1 MHQSKNE
8 SIKKSKIMSTLTRII
23 ITSIIGLLMLSCN
36 FSMNLGDGVDGNRNV
51 VSADRNISS
60 DFSTIKVSQGLD
72 LYITQ
77 SNDVSLSIEADE
89 NLHELI
95 MTEVENGVL
104 KIYVT
109 ENIRRAASKK
119 IILNVA
125 DFSAIKAT
133 SGSDVY
139 STNTIEVDDLEL
151 NTTSGADM
159 KLTVNTK
166 QLVCKATSGSELKL
180 KGKTKTLNASATSG
194 SDIDARSLSAE
205 TSDVKATSG
214 ADISV
219 NTSKELT
226 ARATSGGD
234 IRYSG
239 NPEKVNKSDSS
250 SGSVRQQ

>member
-1 MHQSKNE
+1 
-8 SIKKSKIMSTLTRII
+8 
-23 ITSIIGLLMLSCN
+23 MLSCN
-36 FSMNLGDGVDGNRNV
+36 FSMNLGDGVDGNRDV
-51 VSADRNISS
+51 VTVDRNISS
-60 DFSTIKVSQGLD
+60 DFNAIKVSQGLD

-77 SNDVSLSIEADE
+77 SNEVSISVEADE

-95 MTEVENGVL
+95 MTEVDNGVL

-109 ENIRRAASKK
+109 ENIRKAKSKK
-119 IILNVA
+119 IMLNVA
-125 DFSAIKAT
+125 DISAIKAT

-139 STNTIEVDDLEL
+139 STNTIEVDNLEL

-159 KLTVNTK
+159 ELTVNTE
-166 QLVCKATSGSELKL
+166 QIVCKATSGSDLKL
-180 KGKTKTLNASATSG
+180 SGKTKTLNASATSG

-234 IRYSG
+234 VRYSG

-250 SGSVRQQ
+250 SGSVKQQ

>member
-1 MHQSKNE
+1 
-8 SIKKSKIMSTLTRII
+8 MSTLVRVI
-23 ITSIIGLLMLSCN
+23 ITSILGILMLSCN
-36 FSMNLGDGVDGNRNV
+36 FSMNFGEGVDGNRNV
-51 VSADRNISS
+51 VTEDRTISS
-60 DFSTIKVSQGLD
+60 NFKSIKVSQGLD

-77 SNDVSLSIEADE
+77 SNEVSLSVEADE
-89 NLHELI
+89 NLHDLI

-104 KIYVT
+104 KVYT
-109 ENIRRAASKK
+109 SENIRRAASKK
-119 IILNVA
+119 ITLNIT
-125 DFSAIKAT
+125 DISAIKAT

-139 STNTIEVDDLEL
+139 STNTIETDDLEL

-159 KLTVNTK
+159 ELNVKTQTLN
-166 QLVCKATSGSELKL
+166 CHSTSGSDIKVSGTTNILIAE
-180 KGKTKTLNASATSG
+180 ATSG
-194 SDIDARSLSAE
+194 SDIKASNLEAK
-205 TSDVKATSG
+205 TSKVKATSG

-234 IRYSG
+234 VRYSG

>member
-1 MHQSKNE
+1 MQ
-8 SIKKSKIMSTLTRII
+8 
-23 ITSIIGLLMLSCN
+23 SCN
-36 FSMNLGDGVDGNRNV
+36 FSMNLGQGVDGNRDV
-51 VSADRNISS
+51 VTIDRNISG

-77 SNDVSLSIEADE
+77 SSNISLSVEADE

-95 MTEVENGVL
+95 MTEVENDVL
-104 KIYVT
+104 KIYLT

-119 IILNVA
+119 IILNI
-125 DFSAIKAT
+125 DDISAIKAT

-159 KLTVNTK
+159 ELTVNTK
-166 QLVCKATSGSELKL
+166 QLVCTATSGSDLKL
-180 KGKTKTLNASATSG
+180 SGRTQTLNASATSG
-194 SDIDARSLSAE
+194 SDIDARNLSAE

-234 IRYSG
+234 VRYSG
-239 NPEKVNKSDSS
+239 NPEKINKSDSS

>member
-1 MHQSKNE
+1 
-8 SIKKSKIMSTLTRII
+8 MSTLTRII
-23 ITSIIGLLMLSCN
+23 ITSIIGFLMLSCN
-36 FSMNLGDGVDGNRNV
+36 FSINLGDSVDGNRDV
-51 VSADRNISS
+51 VTVDRDISS
-60 DFSTIKVSQGLD
+60 DFSAITVSQGLD

-77 SNDVSLSIEADE
+77 SNEVSISIEADE
-89 NLHELI
+89 NLHEFI

-104 KIYVT
+104 KIYVN
-109 ENIRRAASKK
+109 ENIRKAASKK
-119 IILNVA
+119 IMLNVT
-125 DFSAIKAT
+125 DISAIKAT
-133 SGSDVY
+133 SGSYVY
-139 STNTIEVDDLEL
+139 SKNTIEVDDLEL

-159 KLTVNTK
+159 KLTVNTE
-166 QLVCKATSGSELKL
+166 QLVCKATSGSDLKL
-180 KGKTKTLNASATSG
+180 SGKTKTLNASATSG

-226 ARATSGGD
+226 VRATSGGD
-234 IRYSG
+234 VRYSG

>member
-1 MHQSKNE
+1 
-8 SIKKSKIMSTLTRII
+8 MSTLIRII
-23 ITSIIGLLMLSCN
+23 ITSIVSLLMLSCN

-95 MTEVENGVL
+95 MTEVENDVL

-109 ENIRRAASKK
+109 ENIRRAASTK
-119 IILNVA
+119 IMLNISDIA
-125 DFSAIKAT
+125 AIKAT

-139 STNTIEVDDLEL
+139 STNTIEVDNLEL
-151 NTTSGADM
+151 TTTSGADM
-159 KLTVNTK
+159 KIDVKTQTLN
-166 QLVCKATSGSELKL
+166 CHSTSGSDLTVSGTTDSLIAE
-180 KGKTKTLNASATSG
+180 ATSG
-194 SDIDARSLSAE
+194 SDIKASSLKAE
-205 TSDVKATSG
+205 TSEVKATSG

-219 NTSKELT
+219 NTSRELT

-234 IRYSG
+234 VRYSG